1 MQGLG
6 STYREPLQSVLFN
19 TFEVNF
25 EKNTQYNISFS
36 AYDDGSVAFNMLQP
50 EASVF
55 WLGQE
60 FIVKQPVP
68 DYTAGVNVIQLTAT
82 HVGYEAGR
90 VRQRSVKAGEL
101 TYSVNDVL
109 NFIFSGNK
117 LGFVWQVI
125 GNFGNQQIT
134 DLGNC
139 SGTDAIS
146 TIISTWPDAIF
157 WPDNKNLR
165 IYSHDALAKNL
176 GKRIAYLHNTKE
188 IQISFDSTAIVN
200 QVMCYGKTKDNSD
213 SDLPQYYFTP
223 FIVENSASIAKWGV
237 HPGDDISDE
246 RFTDATSMKN
256 YALSQMASEPTMS
269 ITATDDTNEAPQM
282 CEIRQ
287 LEIRPIGYITS
298 VEVVAYQYYPLDPTQ
313 ATTLTLNNSAQTI
326 LQYQRNAKTQLQK
339 SVNSALSRYT
349 ATVNEKV
356 TSLVNNTTVTN
367 KAAQDEISNFVGGAE

>member
-19 TFEVNF
+19 TLEVDF

-36 AYDDGSVAFNMLQP
+36 AFDDGSVAFNMLQP

-55 WLGQE
+55 WQGQE
-60 FIVKQPVP
+60 FIIKQPVP
-68 DYTAGVNVIQLTAT
+68 DYSAGVNVIQLTAT

-90 VRQRSVKAGEL
+90 VRQRSVKTGEL

-109 NFIFSGNK
+109 NYIFSGNK
-117 LGFVWQVI
+117 LGFTWQVI
-125 GNFGNQQIT
+125 GNFDKQQIT

-146 TIISTWPDAIF
+146 TIISAWQDAIF

-165 IYSHDALAKNL
+165 IYAHDSLAKNL

-213 SDLPQYYFTP
+213 SDKTEYYFEP
-223 FIVENSASIAKWGV
+223 FIVENTASIAEWGV

-246 RFTDATSMKN
+246 RFTDTSAMKN
-256 YALSQMASEPTMS
+256 YALSQMAAEPTMS

-326 LQYQRNAKTQLQK
+326 LQYQRNAKNQLQK
-339 SVNSALSRYT
+339 SVKSVLGRYTETVSEKINSAVSS
-349 ATVNEKV
+349 ATVENP
-356 TSLVNNTTVTN
+356 TVQN
-367 KAAQDEISNFVGGAE
+367 EISDFIGGAQ